1 MSSFENWAAYDI
13 VGPLSKA
20 EVKAALLDY
29 GFERKRFRTWDSI
42 EELVLTGSDEVKN
55 VLYQSAVA
63 KRNVEEQHC
72 IELHKRR
79 LEDQKMQRN
88 VRRRIGLCSYSLY
101 KN

>member
-1 MSSFENWAAYDI
+1 MSSFENLTAYDI
-13 VGPLSKA
+13 VGPLNKA

-42 EELVLTGSDEVKN
+42 EDLVLTSSDEVKN

-63 KRNVEEQHC
+63 KKDVEEQHR
-72 IELHKRR
+72 IEFRKRH
-79 LEDQKMQRN
+79 LEDQQIQRN
-88 VRRRIGLCSYSLY
+88 VRRHIGLCPYPLY